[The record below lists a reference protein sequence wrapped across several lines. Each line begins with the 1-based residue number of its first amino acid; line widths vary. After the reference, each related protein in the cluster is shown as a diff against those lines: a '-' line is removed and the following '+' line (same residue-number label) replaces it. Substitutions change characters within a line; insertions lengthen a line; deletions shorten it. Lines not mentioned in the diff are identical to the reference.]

1 MLVKSDPFS
10 AVDIYCKFPVSENL
24 TFDDAYIFGEI
35 VRLLMKLE
43 KYDDPRLATN
53 MISLGKVMG
62 IGKYI
67 IHKSHWRIQGPDDS
81 RTSVFLNEF
90 HDLFS
95 KFW

>member
-43 KYDDPRLATN
+43 KYDDPRLAPN

-62 IGKYI
+62 IGKYNTQN
-67 IHKSHWRIQGPDDS
+67 HFANPRS
-81 RTSVFLNEF
+81 RRFTDEFFYEF
-90 HDLFS
+90 HDFFTKL
-95 KFW
+95 W

>member
-1 MLVKSDPFS
+1 MLVKSDPLS

-43 KYDDPRLATN
+43 KYDDPRLAPN

-67 IHKSHWRIQGPDDS
+67 IHKRQSHW
-81 RTSVFLNEF
+81 
-90 HDLFS
+90 
-95 KFW
+95 